1 MDFGGRN
8 AMKERLSLDKCLRIP
23 YRIEI
28 VKIPED
34 EGGGFLARL
43 PKFGSLGV
51 IGDGE
56 TELEAL
62 RDLEENK
69 RIQFQQY
76 LDEGR
81 TFPEPETSNEEG
93 FSGRFLLRIPREIH
107 ARLARSAKENGVS
120 LNQYTATLLAEAV
133 GESNA
138 VREMADIRREWKE
151 FKAHLKNTAPS

>member
-1 MDFGGRN
+1 
-8 AMKERLSLDKCLRIP
+8 MKERLSLDECLRIP

-28 VKIPED
+28 VKIPEE

-43 PKFGSLGV
+43 PKFGELGV

-62 RDLEENK
+62 RDLAENR

-81 TFPEPETSNEEG
+81 AFPEPETSGEEG

-107 ARLARSAKENGVS
+107 
-120 LNQYTATLLAEAV
+120 
-133 GESNA
+133 
-138 VREMADIRREWKE
+138 
-151 FKAHLKNTAPS
+151 

>member
-1 MDFGGRN
+1 
-8 AMKERLSLDKCLRIP
+8 MKEKLSLDECLRIP

-62 RDLEENK
+62 QDLEENR

-81 TFPEPETSNEEG
+81 TFPEPETSDEEG

-133 GESNA
+133 GESSA
-138 VREMADIRREWKE
+138 LREMAEIRREWRE
-151 FKAHLKNTAPS
+151 FRDYLTETRIS